1 MRLVLF
7 FLPLL
12 FGFFLLVPLMFCWS
26 LVLCSQLAFV
36 GCILAVFLL
45 AICLECG
52 LLFVILWDLVPCIL
66 LFLLAGFVRFR
77 AYIIYLAVKKNSFL
91 DTHD

>member
-7 FLPLL
+7 FSPLL
-12 FGFFLLVPLMFCWS
+12 FGFFLLVPLLFCWS
-26 LVLCSQLAFV
+26 LVLCSQLVFV

-52 LLFVILWDLVPCIL
+52 LLFVILWDLVPCTV
-66 LFLLAGFVRFR
+66 LFLLAGFVRLVRFR
-77 AYIIYLAVKKNSFL
+77 AYIIYLAVKKK
-91 DTHD
+91 